1 MNKFLSFAMRSDNP
15 IGLMTALC
23 VVPKTTLSFST
34 LPWPMFCK
42 RARVTKRVVKKGS
55 VKNCAYGIAMLV
67 LFIVTTASVHANLMT
82 GETPQFLRDI
92 APILDKQGCSTGM
105 CHGKFGGQ
113 GGFNLSLLTLNPES
127 DYQPIVHH
135 NRGRRI
141 NLLEPERSLF
151 LLKPT
156 GQVPHEGGLR
166 FEPGSD
172 EALTILRWI
181 QAGTPFPADAPR
193 LAKLEIHPS
202 EVGLASPAE
211 MATLKVLAHWTDGTV
226 EDVTAQ
232 AVYESKDP
240 GIAEVSPKGEV
251 TRIRWGGT
259 AILAR
264 YLGAVTATFVT
275 LPRET
280 RVTDAEFPA
289 PVNYI
294 DEFVFAKLKKL
305 NVQPSVL
312 TTDTE
317 FLRRVYQDTI
327 GRLPTPMEVRA
338 FLADTHPDKR
348 ARCINTLLNSSAWVD
363 VRTLALADMLRIHP
377 RELGNGA
384 FGERGATLFHEWV
397 RAAVAENKP
406 YDAVVR
412 ELITARGS
420 TYQHGPTNYYRIERQ
435 PAGRAETTA
444 QVFLG
449 IRLSCARCHKH
460 PFDRWTTDD
469 YWNFAAFTGK
479 VGIRAGE
486 LYNEQVVYYNPTGR
500 VINQSVQGSRGEVA
514 QPTFLAGT
522 TLPANYQGDVL
533 ASLAE
538 WMTASSNPYFAK
550 ATVNRIWSHYFGR
563 GIVAPVDDMRATT
576 PPSVEGLLE
585 ALSADFVA
593 NEFNTKH
600 IIRQILNSRTYQLSA
615 VPNET
620 NELDD
625 RFFSRFFPRPMNAH
639 ILLDVLNDVTGTQEK
654 YGRYPM
660 GTRTVQLPLPV
671 SSRFLSLF
679 GRSDREFLGNLAP
692 KLEPTLT
699 QALHLM
705 NAPYVQKKLRSRDG
719 AISRLLKTHSENR
732 VLITEL
738 YLRTLNRFPTEAELA
753 TAAAYLADNPKRR
766 EGTED
771 LVWALITSRAFL
783 FVR

>member
-1 MNKFLSFAMRSDNP
+1 MRKHTGPNHTGGALS
-15 IGLMTALC
+15 
-23 VVPKTTLSFST
+23 
-34 LPWPMFCK
+34 K
-42 RARVTKRVVKKGS
+42 RAHRNVIT
-55 VKNCAYGIAMLV
+55 MLV
-67 LFIVTTASVHANLMT
+67 LFTVMLTSAHANIMT
-82 GETPQFLRDI
+82 SETPQFLKDV
-92 APILDKQGCSTGM
+92 APILDKQGCSIGM

-127 DYQPIVHH
+127 DYKPIVHH

-141 NLLEPERSLF
+141 NLLEPEQSLF

-181 QAGTPFPADAPR
+181 EAGAPFPTDAPR
-193 LAKLEIHPS
+193 LAKLEIQPN
-202 EVGLASPAE
+202 ELVLTSPDAPAQLE
-211 MATLKVLAHWTDGTV
+211 VLAHWTDGSV

-232 AVYESKDP
+232 VVYESKDP
-240 GIAEVSPKGEV
+240 AIAEVSETGEV
-251 TRIRWGGT
+251 TRLRWGGT

-264 YLGAVTATFVT
+264 YLGEVTAAFIT

-280 RVTDAEFPA
+280 ASADTDFPA
-289 PVNYI
+289 PANYI
-294 DEFVFAKLKKL
+294 DERVFAKLKKL
-305 NVQPSVL
+305 NVQPSAL

-327 GRLPTPMEVRA
+327 GRLPTPEEIRA
-338 FLADTHPDKR
+338 FLADTQPDKR
-348 ARCINTLLNSSAWVD
+348 ARCIDKLLNTSAWID

-377 RELGNGA
+377 RDLGNGA
-384 FGERGATLFHEWV
+384 FGERAATLFHEWV
-397 RAAVAENKP
+397 RDTVAQNKP
-406 YDAVVR
+406 YDAFVR

-479 VGIRAGE
+479 VGTRTGE

-500 VINQSVQGSRGEVA
+500 VINQSVQGNRGEVA

-533 ASLAE
+533 HRLAD
-538 WMTASSNPYFAK
+538 WITSGTNPYFAK

-563 GIVAPVDDMRATT
+563 GIVEPVDDMRATT
-576 PPSVEGLLE
+576 PPSVDGLLE
-585 ALSADFVA
+585 ALAADFV
-593 NEFNTKH
+593 ESGFDTKH
-600 IIRQILNSRTYQLSA
+600 VIRQILNSRTYQLSA
-615 VPNET
+615 IPNET

-625 RFFSRFFPRPMNAH
+625 RFFSRFTPRPMNAH

-654 YGRYPM
+654 YGRYPI

-679 GRSDREFLGNLAP
+679 GRSQREFLGNLAP

-699 QALHLM
+699 QALHLI

-719 AISRLLKTHSENR
+719 ALTRLLKTHHENR
-732 VLITEL
+732 ELITEL
-738 YLRTLNRFPTEAELA
+738 YLRTLSRFPTEKELA
-753 TAAAYLADNPKRR
+753 TAEVYLAESPKRR
-766 EGTED
+766 EGSED
-771 LVWALITSRAFL
+771 LLWALISSRAFL
-783 FVR
+783 FVQ

>member
-1 MNKFLSFAMRSDNP
+1 MRKHTGPNHTGGALS
-15 IGLMTALC
+15 
-23 VVPKTTLSFST
+23 
-34 LPWPMFCK
+34 K
-42 RARVTKRVVKKGS
+42 RAHRNVITL
-55 VKNCAYGIAMLV
+55 LV
-67 LFIVTTASVHANLMT
+67 LFTVTLTSAHANLMT
-82 GETPQFLRDI
+82 SETPQFLKDV
-92 APILDKQGCSTGM
+92 APILDKQGCSIGM

-127 DYQPIVHH
+127 DYKPIVHH

-141 NLLEPERSLF
+141 NLLEPEQSLF

-181 QAGTPFPADAPR
+181 EAGAPFPTDAPR
-193 LAKLEIHPS
+193 LAKLEIQPNELVLTS
-202 EVGLASPAE
+202 PDAPAQLEVF
-211 MATLKVLAHWTDGTV
+211 AHWTDGSV

-232 AVYESKDP
+232 VVYESKDP
-240 GIAEVSPKGEV
+240 AIAEVSETGEV
-251 TRIRWGGT
+251 TRLRWGGT

-264 YLGAVTATFVT
+264 YLGEVTAAFIT

-280 RVTDAEFPA
+280 VIADTDLPA
-289 PVNYI
+289 PANYI
-294 DEFVFAKLKKL
+294 DERVFAKLKKL
-305 NVQPSVL
+305 NVQPSAP

-327 GRLPTPMEVRA
+327 GRLPTPEEIRA

-348 ARCINTLLNSSAWVD
+348 ALCIDKLLDTSAWID

-377 RELGNGA
+377 RDLGNGA

-397 RAAVAENKP
+397 RDTVAQNKP
-406 YDAVVR
+406 YDAFVR

-420 TYQHGPTNYYRIERQ
+420 TYQHGPANYYRIERQ

-479 VGIRAGE
+479 VGTRTGE

-500 VINQSVQGSRGEVA
+500 VINQSVQGNRGEVA

-533 ASLAE
+533 HRLAD
-538 WMTASSNPYFAK
+538 WMTSGTNPYFAK

-563 GIVAPVDDMRATT
+563 GIVEPVDDMRATT
-576 PPSVEGLLE
+576 PPSVDGLLE
-585 ALSADFVA
+585 ALAAAFV
-593 NEFNTKH
+593 ESGFDTKH

-625 RFFSRFFPRPMNAH
+625 RFFSRFTPRPMNAH

-654 YGRYPM
+654 YGRYPI

-679 GRSDREFLGNLAP
+679 GRSQREFLGNLAP

-699 QALHLM
+699 QALHLI

-719 AISRLLKTHSENR
+719 ALTRLLKTHHENR
-732 VLITEL
+732 ELITEL
-738 YLRTLNRFPTEAELA
+738 YLRTLSRFPTEKELA
-753 TAAAYLADNPKRR
+753 TAEAYLAESPKRR
-766 EGTED
+766 EGSED
-771 LVWALITSRAFL
+771 LLWALISSRAFL
-783 FVR
+783 FVQ

>member
-1 MNKFLSFAMRSDNP
+1 MRKHTGPNHTGGALS
-15 IGLMTALC
+15 
-23 VVPKTTLSFST
+23 
-34 LPWPMFCK
+34 K
-42 RARVTKRVVKKGS
+42 RAHRNVITL
-55 VKNCAYGIAMLV
+55 LV
-67 LFIVTTASVHANLMT
+67 LFTVMLTSAHANIMT
-82 GETPQFLRDI
+82 SETPQFLKDV
-92 APILDKQGCSTGM
+92 APILDKQGCSIGM

-127 DYQPIVHH
+127 DYKPIVHH

-141 NLLEPERSLF
+141 NLLEPEQSLF

-181 QAGTPFPADAPR
+181 EAGAPFPTDAPR
-193 LAKLEIHPS
+193 LAKLEIQPN
-202 EVGLASPAE
+202 ELVLTSPDAPAQLE
-211 MATLKVLAHWTDGTV
+211 VLAHWTDGSV

-232 AVYESKDP
+232 VVYESKDP
-240 GIAEVSPKGEV
+240 AIAEVSETGEV
-251 TRIRWGGT
+251 TRLRWGGT

-264 YLGAVTATFVT
+264 YLGEVTAAFIT

-280 RVTDAEFPA
+280 AIADTDFPA
-289 PVNYI
+289 PANYI
-294 DEFVFAKLKKL
+294 DERVFAKLKKL
-305 NVQPSVL
+305 NVQPSAL

-327 GRLPTPMEVRA
+327 GRLPTPAEIRA

-348 ARCINTLLNSSAWVD
+348 ALCIDKLLDTSAWID

-377 RELGNGA
+377 RDLGNGA

-397 RAAVAENKP
+397 RDTVAQNKP
-406 YDAVVR
+406 YDAFVH

-479 VGIRAGE
+479 VGTRTGE

-500 VINQSVQGSRGEVA
+500 VINQSVQGNRGEVA

-533 ASLAE
+533 HRLAD
-538 WMTASSNPYFAK
+538 WMTSGTNPYFAK

-563 GIVAPVDDMRATT
+563 GIVEPVDDMRATT
-576 PPSVEGLLE
+576 PPSVDGLLE
-585 ALSADFVA
+585 ALAAAFV
-593 NEFNTKH
+593 ESGFDTKH
-600 IIRQILNSRTYQLSA
+600 VIRQILNSRTYQLSA

-625 RFFSRFFPRPMNAH
+625 RFFSRFTPRPMNAH

-654 YGRYPM
+654 YGRYPI

-679 GRSDREFLGNLAP
+679 GRSQREFLGNLAP

-699 QALHLM
+699 QALHLI

-719 AISRLLKTHSENR
+719 ALTRSLKTHRENR
-732 VLITEL
+732 ELITEL
-738 YLRTLNRFPTEAELA
+738 YLRTLSRFPTEKELA
-753 TAAAYLADNPKRR
+753 TAEAYLAESPKRR
-766 EGTED
+766 EGSED
-771 LVWALITSRAFL
+771 LLWALISSRAFL
-783 FVR
+783 FVQ

>member
-1 MNKFLSFAMRSDNP
+1 MRKHTGPNHTGGALS
-15 IGLMTALC
+15 
-23 VVPKTTLSFST
+23 
-34 LPWPMFCK
+34 K
-42 RARVTKRVVKKGS
+42 RAHRNVIT
-55 VKNCAYGIAMLV
+55 MLV
-67 LFIVTTASVHANLMT
+67 LFTVMLTSAHANIMT
-82 GETPQFLRDI
+82 SETPQFLKDV
-92 APILDKQGCSTGM
+92 APILDKQGCSIGM

-127 DYQPIVHH
+127 DYKPIVHH

-141 NLLEPERSLF
+141 NLLEPEQSLF

-181 QAGTPFPADAPR
+181 EAGAPFPTDAPR
-193 LAKLEIHPS
+193 LAKLEIQPN
-202 EVGLASPAE
+202 ELMLTSPDAPAQLE
-211 MATLKVLAHWTDGTV
+211 VLAHWTDGSV

-232 AVYESKDP
+232 VVYESKDP
-240 GIAEVSPKGEV
+240 AIAEVSKTGEV
-251 TRIRWGGT
+251 TRLRWGGT

-264 YLGAVTATFVT
+264 YLGEVTAAFIT

-280 RVTDAEFPA
+280 AIADTDLPA
-289 PVNYI
+289 PANYI
-294 DEFVFAKLKKL
+294 DERVFAKLKKL
-305 NVQPSVL
+305 NVQPSAL

-327 GRLPTPMEVRA
+327 GRLPTPVEIRA
-338 FLADTHPDKR
+338 FLADTQPDKR
-348 ARCINTLLNSSAWVD
+348 ARCIDKLLDTSAWID

-377 RELGNGA
+377 RDLGNGA

-397 RAAVAENKP
+397 RDTVAQNKP
-406 YDAVVR
+406 YDAFVH

-479 VGIRAGE
+479 VGTRTGE

-500 VINQSVQGSRGEVA
+500 VINQSVQGNRGEVA

-533 ASLAE
+533 HRLAD
-538 WMTASSNPYFAK
+538 WMTSGTNPYFAK

-563 GIVAPVDDMRATT
+563 GIVEPVDDMRATT
-576 PPSVEGLLE
+576 PPSVDGLLE
-585 ALSADFVA
+585 ALAAAFV
-593 NEFNTKH
+593 ESGFDTKH

-625 RFFSRFFPRPMNAH
+625 RFFSRFTPRPMNAH

-654 YGRYPM
+654 YGRYPI

-679 GRSDREFLGNLAP
+679 GRSQREFLGNLAP

-699 QALHLM
+699 QALHLI

-719 AISRLLKTHSENR
+719 ALTRLLKTHRENR
-732 VLITEL
+732 ELITEL
-738 YLRTLNRFPTEAELA
+738 YLRTLSRFPTEKELA
-753 TAAAYLADNPKRR
+753 TAEAYLAESPKRR
-766 EGTED
+766 EGSED
-771 LVWALITSRAFL
+771 LLWALISSRAFL
-783 FVR
+783 FVQ